1 MTSIVSIDIE
11 TTGLD
16 PQKDAIIEIGAVRFN
31 AQRIEDE
38 WSTLINPGRH
48 IPEQITALTGIDDT
62 MVRNAP
68 RIQDVLEELDNFVGD
83 LPVLG
88 QNVRFDLGFLQKQR
102 ILALN
107 PVLDTYEL
115 ASVLLPTASRYNLG
129 ALGQLLGIPL
139 PANHRALDDARVT
152 HAVYERLLALAVE
165 LPLELLAEIVR
176 LGEPLDW
183 DGNFAFLEALRIRAR
198 EQAKGKRVAPS
209 EDDGPLFE
217 EEEKGRKGP
226 PPGLVKTPIELDPEE
241 VASILE
247 YGGPFSRYFEA
258 YEQRPEQVSML
269 KAVTKALSYGNH
281 LMVEAGT
288 GVGKCLTGN
297 TWITFEDG
305 QRRQIGE
312 IVRDDAPPAE
322 PILCIDQKGK
332 LAYQKIQAVHRNG
345 IRPVWELRTG
355 LGHKITATS
364 NHPFLTFDGW
374 RSLGELKI
382 GDRIA
387 AVRRLPTG
395 NLSYPTHETFVAG
408 AMLGDGGC
416 GYPDSL
422 TFTNFDPEVVE
433 TFRQNVEK
441 LGNVQ
446 MTAHKAK
453 GHYGFRRLSLMGH
466 ERSGLNLLL
475 EKLDVLGRGARAKN
489 IPAAYFLADQK
500 SIAHLLAGL
509 WVTDGCIEQPT
520 GNISIS
526 SASEQLISDIQHL
539 LLRLGIISRVRYKSS
554 LLGEKRFDAWNLSI
568 LEIQSKR
575 LFWQT
580 VGKYMVGKRKQRLDA
595 WHEAH
600 QDRKYNPND
609 DLFPVEAWDH
619 IDRARNEA
627 GKSWYA
633 IRNASIIASDRKREI
648 SRDKMVAIGEFLS
661 SPALMET
668 ATSDLYWDR
677 IVAIEPVGEA
687 DTFDLT
693 MDGEPNFIANDL
705 VVHNSFAYLVP
716 AAIFAVENNT
726 RVVVSTNTI
735 NLQDQLIQKDIPDL
749 RAALGLDFRAAV
761 LKGRANYLCPRRLEV
776 MRHHGPNNP
785 DEMRVL
791 AKVLVWRM
799 LSASGDRNELN
810 LNRPQEKDVWM
821 KVSAED
827 EACSGETCAARMGGV
842 CPFYRAKQAAQNAH
856 ILIVNH
862 ALLLSDVASGS
873 KVLPDYQYLIV
884 DEAHHLE
891 SATTGAL
898 SFRMSQQDFER
909 MLREVGGTNSGVLGR
924 LLTETRDVLR
934 PSDYAS
940 FTQLVHRASDMAFRL
955 DSHAKDFFFSLAEFV
970 ALQREGRPQGLYA
983 YQERIQPH
991 TRTAQGWDN
1000 VELCWNTAGD
1010 TMRLLVN
1017 VVGEIYKGVAE
1028 LYSDGVEELEDPLGS
1043 LGNLYRRLSEAELS
1057 ISGMIH
1063 EPTNELVYWIEVQ
1076 PQNKRLTLNH
1086 APLRVGPLI
1095 QKYLWHEKDCVVLTS
1110 ATLTA
1115 AGDFTYLRNVLMAEE
1130 ADELTL
1136 GSPFDYESSTLLFVA
1151 NDVPEPNAPGYEN
1164 AINRGLIQL
1173 CRATGGRTLVLFTS
1187 YAQLKR
1193 TSGAI
1198 SGPLANDEIEV
1209 FEQGEG
1215 ASPQALLEAFK
1226 STERAVLL
1234 GTRSFWEGVDVPGD
1248 MLSVVVITKL
1258 PFEVPSD
1265 PLIAAR
1271 SETFEDPFGEYQIP
1285 EAILKFRQGFGRL
1298 IRSASDRGVVAIFDR
1313 RVMTK
1318 MYGKLFIASLPQCT
1332 LRQGTLN
1339 DLPRMAEKWLG

>member
-31 AQRIEDE
+31 EQRIEDE

-48 IPEQITALTGIDDT
+48 IPENITQLTGIDDA
-62 MVRNAP
+62 MLRNAP
-68 RIQDVLEELDNFVGD
+68 RLADVLEDLEAFVGD

-102 ILALN
+102 VLALN

-139 PANHRALDDARVT
+139 PADHRALDDARVT
-152 HAVYERLLALAVE
+152 QAVYESLLAMAAE
-165 LPLELLAEIVR
+165 LPIDLLAEIVR

-183 DGNFAFLEALRIRAR
+183 DGNFPFQQALRRKAR
-198 EQAKGKRVAPS
+198 EQAKGRRAPQE
-209 EDDGPLFE
+209 EDGGPLFE
-217 EEEKGRKGP
+217 EQDKGRKGP
-226 PPGLVKTPIELDPEE
+226 PPGMVKTPIELDPDE
-241 VASILE
+241 VASVLE
-247 YGGPFSRYFEA
+247 YGGPFSKYFEA
-258 YEQRPEQVSML
+258 YEQRPEQVAML
-269 KAVTKALSYGNH
+269 RAVTKALSYGNH

-288 GVGKCLTGN
+288 GVGK
-297 TWITFEDG
+297 
-305 QRRQIGE
+305 
-312 IVRDDAPPAE
+312 
-322 PILCIDQKGK
+322 
-332 LAYQKIQAVHRNG
+332 
-345 IRPVWELRTG
+345 
-355 LGHKITATS
+355 
-364 NHPFLTFDGW
+364 
-374 RSLGELKI
+374 
-382 GDRIA
+382 
-387 AVRRLPTG
+387 
-395 NLSYPTHETFVAG
+395 
-408 AMLGDGGC
+408 
-416 GYPDSL
+416 
-422 TFTNFDPEVVE
+422 
-433 TFRQNVEK
+433 
-441 LGNVQ
+441 
-446 MTAHKAK
+446 
-453 GHYGFRRLSLMGH
+453 
-466 ERSGLNLLL
+466 
-475 EKLDVLGRGARAKN
+475 
-489 IPAAYFLADQK
+489 
-500 SIAHLLAGL
+500 
-509 WVTDGCIEQPT
+509 
-520 GNISIS
+520 
-526 SASEQLISDIQHL
+526 
-539 LLRLGIISRVRYKSS
+539 
-554 LLGEKRFDAWNLSI
+554 
-568 LEIQSKR
+568 
-575 LFWQT
+575 
-580 VGKYMVGKRKQRLDA
+580 
-595 WHEAH
+595 
-600 QDRKYNPND
+600 
-609 DLFPVEAWDH
+609 
-619 IDRARNEA
+619 
-627 GKSWYA
+627 
-633 IRNASIIASDRKREI
+633 
-648 SRDKMVAIGEFLS
+648 
-661 SPALMET
+661 
-668 ATSDLYWDR
+668 
-677 IVAIEPVGEA
+677 
-687 DTFDLT
+687 
-693 MDGEPNFIANDL
+693 
-705 VVHNSFAYLVP
+705 SFAYLVP
-716 AAIFAVENNT
+716 AALFAVTNNT

-761 LKGRANYLCPRRLEV
+761 LKGRSNYLCPRRLEI
-776 MRHHGPNNP
+776 MRHHGGPGNP

-791 AKVLVWRM
+791 AKVLVWRLM
-799 LSASGDRNELN
+799 SASGDRNEIN

-821 KVSAED
+821 KFSAED
-827 EACSGETCAARMGGV
+827 EACTGETCAGRMGGT

-924 LLTETRDVLR
+924 LLNETRDVLR

-955 DSHAKDFFFSLAEFV
+955 DSQGKDFFYGLAEFV
-970 ALQREGRPQGLYA
+970 ALQRAGKPQSMYA

-991 TRTAQGWDN
+991 TRTAQGWEN
-1000 VELCWNTAGD
+1000 VELSWSAAGE
-1010 TMRLLVN
+1010 TMRLLVS
-1017 VVGEIYKGVAE
+1017 VTGEIYKGVAE
-1028 LYSDGVEELEDPLGS
+1028 LYADGVDELEDPLGS

-1057 ISGMIH
+1057 ISGMIDK
-1063 EPTNELVYWIEVQ
+1063 PTTDLIYWIEVQ

-1095 QKYLWHEKDCVVLTS
+1095 QKYLWHEKDCVILTS

-1115 AGDFTYLRNVLMAEE
+1115 AGDFTYLKNVLMAEE
-1130 ADELTL
+1130 VDELTL

-1173 CRATGGRTLVLFTS
+1173 CKASGGRALVLFTS

-1193 TSGAI
+1193 TSQAI
-1198 SGPLANDEIEV
+1198 SGALAQDDIEV

-1215 ASPQALLEAFK
+1215 ASPQALLEAFR

-1248 MLSVVVITKL
+1248 SLSVVVITKL

-1265 PLIAAR
+1265 PLVAAR

-1318 MYGKLFIASLPQCT
+1318 MYGKLFIASLPTCT

-1339 DLPRMAEKWLG
+1339 DLPRLAEKWLG

>member
-48 IPEQITALTGIDDT
+48 IPEQITQLTGIDDS

-68 RIQDVLEELDNFVGD
+68 RIQEVLEELEEFVGAST
-83 LPVLG
+83 VLG
-88 QNVRFDLGFLQKQR
+88 QNVRFDLGFLQRQR
-102 ILALN
+102 VLTLN
-107 PVLDTYEL
+107 PVVDTYEL

-152 HAVYERLLALAVE
+152 HAVYERLMAMAVE

-176 LGEPLDW
+176 LGEPLEW

-198 EQAKGKRVAPS
+198 EQAKGRRAPS
-209 EDDGPLFE
+209 APQADDGPLFE
-217 EEEKGRKGP
+217 EQEKGRKSP
-226 PPGLVKTPIELDPEE
+226 APGLVKTPVELDPEE
-241 VASILE
+241 VASVLE
-247 YGGPFSRYFEA
+247 YGGPFSRYFES
-258 YEQRPEQVSML
+258 YEQRPEQVEML
-269 KAVTKALSYGNH
+269 KAVTKALSYSNH

-288 GVGKCLTGN
+288 GVGK
-297 TWITFEDG
+297 
-305 QRRQIGE
+305 
-312 IVRDDAPPAE
+312 
-322 PILCIDQKGK
+322 
-332 LAYQKIQAVHRNG
+332 
-345 IRPVWELRTG
+345 
-355 LGHKITATS
+355 
-364 NHPFLTFDGW
+364 
-374 RSLGELKI
+374 
-382 GDRIA
+382 
-387 AVRRLPTG
+387 
-395 NLSYPTHETFVAG
+395 
-408 AMLGDGGC
+408 
-416 GYPDSL
+416 
-422 TFTNFDPEVVE
+422 
-433 TFRQNVEK
+433 
-441 LGNVQ
+441 
-446 MTAHKAK
+446 
-453 GHYGFRRLSLMGH
+453 
-466 ERSGLNLLL
+466 
-475 EKLDVLGRGARAKN
+475 
-489 IPAAYFLADQK
+489 
-500 SIAHLLAGL
+500 
-509 WVTDGCIEQPT
+509 
-520 GNISIS
+520 
-526 SASEQLISDIQHL
+526 
-539 LLRLGIISRVRYKSS
+539 
-554 LLGEKRFDAWNLSI
+554 
-568 LEIQSKR
+568 
-575 LFWQT
+575 
-580 VGKYMVGKRKQRLDA
+580 
-595 WHEAH
+595 
-600 QDRKYNPND
+600 
-609 DLFPVEAWDH
+609 
-619 IDRARNEA
+619 
-627 GKSWYA
+627 
-633 IRNASIIASDRKREI
+633 
-648 SRDKMVAIGEFLS
+648 
-661 SPALMET
+661 
-668 ATSDLYWDR
+668 
-677 IVAIEPVGEA
+677 
-687 DTFDLT
+687 
-693 MDGEPNFIANDL
+693 
-705 VVHNSFAYLVP
+705 SFAYLVP
-716 AAIFAVENNT
+716 SALFAVENNT
-726 RVVVSTNTI
+726 RVVISTNTI
-735 NLQDQLIQKDIPDL
+735 NLQDQLIRKDIPDL

-761 LKGRANYLCPRRLEV
+761 LKGRANYLCPRRLEA
-776 MRHHGPNNP
+776 MRHHGPNTA
-785 DEMRVL
+785 DEIRVL
-791 AKVLVWRM
+791 AKVLVWRLM
-799 LSASGDRNELN
+799 SASGDRNELN

-821 KVSAED
+821 KFSAED
-827 EACSGETCAARMGGV
+827 EGCSGENCAARMGGV

-862 ALLLSDVASGS
+862 ALLLSDVATGS
-873 KVLPDYQYLIV
+873 KVLPEYQYLVI

-924 LLTETRDVLR
+924 LLNETRDVLR

-940 FTQLVHRASDMAFRL
+940 FTQLVHRASDMSFRL
-955 DSHAKDFFFSLAEFV
+955 DSQAKDFFYGLAEFI

-991 TRTAQGWDN
+991 TRTARGWDN
-1000 VELCWNTAGD
+1000 VELSWNNAGD

-1017 VVGEIYKGVAE
+1017 VVGEIYKGVSE
-1028 LYSDGVEELEDPLGS
+1028 LYANGVEELEDPLGS
-1043 LGNLYRRLSEAELS
+1043 LSNLYRRLSEAEIS
-1057 ISGMIH
+1057 ISSMIH
-1063 EPTNELVYWIEVQ
+1063 EPTADLVYWIEVQ
-1076 PQNKRLTLNH
+1076 PQNKRMTLNH

-1095 QKYLWHEKDCVVLTS
+1095 QKYLWHDKDCVILTS

-1136 GSPFDYESSTLLFVA
+1136 GSPYDYESSTLLFVA

-1173 CRATGGRTLVLFTS
+1173 CRATGGRALVLFTS

-1198 SGPLANDEIEV
+1198 SGALSQDDIQV

-1318 MYGKLFIASLPQCT
+1318 MYGKLFIASLPACT

-1339 DLPRMAEKWLG
+1339 ELPRLAEKWLG